1 MSDELGFKPK
11 ARLILQLG
19 DQLIRSESIALLEL
33 IKNSYDACAGRV
45 TITLSNLHSKEFG
58 QIVVEDDGVGMD
70 YDLIKDVW
78 LQPGTTYKKNQVD
91 DINFVSACNRIPLG
105 EKGIG
110 RFGVH
115 KLGEEIEL
123 ISKTKTSNEAHLKI
137 NWKDFDND
145 KSLDKIPIDLTERK
159 PETFDNDAHGT
170 KIIIKSL
177 RTTWT
182 RGAVREIY
190 RAVNSLNSP
199 FESINSFKVLFKID
213 RQEWL
218 AGLLKFKEIEDSA
231 LFSAEMDIEDNQIK
245 NLDYKFTPYAT
256 MTHLKER
263 IHSEVNIDMVQRVY
277 DESSKKKI
285 IKDIDLSH
293 YRIGKVKLKMLIF
306 DFDST
311 ILSLGVT
318 DKRGLKDYL
327 KLNGGMRI
335 YRDGIRVYDYG
346 EPGNDWLSLDID
358 RVNLPT
364 ARISNNIVIG
374 AVQLSRLQSK
384 DLIEKTNREGFLE
397 NDAYAEFFKAI
408 HFAINRVITQR
419 NIDKDKLRSHY
430 SGKSQ
435 KVPVVDNLDVL
446 REKVTGVLPDNK
458 SRSEILG
465 IIDEI
470 AADYKTISDI
480 YIRSASAGLSLS
492 IVIHEIE
499 KIIQELLY
507 VVDDVGKP
515 NSEERVKAL
524 TWHLGKLVDGYSGLI
539 RRKSRK
545 ESDLKKIISNALWN
559 VEYRLKAH
567 GVKIIR
573 AFEEEKMFATKA
585 KCSDSLITGTIINLI
600 DNSIYWMSFGK
611 VQNKEIFI
619 DIVEEIDGFITIVIA
634 DNGPGFTIPY
644 EDAIRPFISNKEDGI
659 GIGLHIAD
667 EIMKSNGGELLF
679 PSADS
684 VNIPKDFN
692 AGAILGLGFYIS
704 KQ

>member
-1 MSDELGFKPK
+1 MNNELGFKPK

-33 IKNSYDACAGRV
+33 IKNSYDACAKRV
-45 TITLSNLHSKEFG
+45 TITLSNLHSKEYG
-58 QIVVEDDGVGMD
+58 QIIVEDDGFGMD
-70 YDLIKDVW
+70 YNLIKDVW
-78 LQPGTTYKKNQVD
+78 LQPGTTYKKKQIED
-91 DINFVSACNRIPLG
+91 ENFISKCNRIPLG

-123 ISKTKTSNEAHLKI
+123 ISKTENSDEAYLKI

-145 KSLDKIPIDLTERK
+145 KSLDKIPIKLTERSPK
-159 PETFDNDAHGT
+159 VFSNAGHGT

-199 FESINSFKVLFKID
+199 FESIDSFKVLFKLD

-218 AGLLKFKEIEDSA
+218 SGLLKFKEIEDSA
-231 LFSAEMDIEDNQIK
+231 LFSAEIVIQENQIK
-245 NLDYKFTPYAT
+245 KLNYKFTPYPT
-256 MTHLKER
+256 MTNLKER
-263 IHSEVNIDMVQRVY
+263 VHSEENIDMVQRVY
-277 DESSKKKI
+277 DEKEKKKVI
-285 IKDIDLSH
+285 QDIDISK
-293 YRIGKVKLKMLIF
+293 YKIGEVKIKMLIF
-306 DFDST
+306 DFDT
-311 ILSLGVT
+311 NILSLGVA
-318 DKRGLKDYL
+318 DRKGLKDYL
-327 KLNGGMRI
+327 KSNGGMRI

-374 AVQLSRLQSK
+374 AIQLSRLESK
-384 DLIEKTNREGFLE
+384 DLIEKTNREGFIE
-397 NDAYAEFFKAI
+397 NDAYSEFFKAI

-430 SGKSQ
+430 SGNKSR
-435 KVPVVDNLDVL
+435 KVPVVDNLNIL
-446 REKVTGVLPDNK
+446 REKVNSALPDNNNK
-458 SRSEILG
+458 SEIIG

-470 AADYKTISDI
+470 SFDYKTISDI

-507 VVDDVGKP
+507 VVDDVSKP

-545 ESDLKKIISNALWN
+545 ESDLKKIINNALWN

-567 GVKIIR
+567 GVTMLR
-573 AFEEEKMFATKA
+573 VFEDEKDFDTKVR
-585 KCSDSLITGTIINLI
+585 CSDSLITGTIINII
-600 DNSIYWMSFGK
+600 DNSIYWMNYGK

-619 DIVEEIDGFITIVIA
+619 DLIQDDSFVTIIIA

-667 EIMKSNGGELLF
+667 EIMKSNGGQLLF
-679 PSADS
+679 PSVDS
-684 VNIPKDFN
+684 IEFPKDFN
-692 AGAILGLGFYIS
+692 AGAILGLGFHIS
-704 KQ
+704 R